1 MTNRDPGSGAAGALP
16 GPAGALF
23 GSAGALL
30 EGARVVVDRVV
41 GVDGTGRG
49 ADTASLE
56 VGGEVGGEVGSEV
69 GSDATGDDGDVTA
82 TEEGGDADV
91 GAIR

>member
-23 GSAGALL
+23 GSAGALF
-30 EGARVVVDRVV
+30 GSAGVVVDPVV
-41 GVDGTGRG
+41 GCDDPGRG
-49 ADTASLE
+49 ADTVSLE
-56 VGGEVGGEVGSEV
+56 VGVEGGGDVT
-69 GSDATGDDGDVTA
+69 DDDGDVTA